1 MTPSVI
7 SSDQADLAAEP
18 LAADALLR
26 GRLTLLRAQL
36 PIVLAGNVLV
46 SSIAAW
52 LLRDRVSH
60 DLLGMW
66 VSAIAIVA
74 LVRWLVDEALQRSI
88 SARVDRYR
96 LLSFAIGSLAS
107 GLLWGSVAFWL
118 VDPGDPYYTAMIV
131 LMLAGMTAGAV
142 PSLST
147 HAAVYACY
155 AIPTMLP
162 ITLVLVLGEGVV
174 IPGAG
179 IFMALFLLVNL
190 GYSLTLHRSYGETIR
205 RRHEN
210 ARLVER
216 LREQMRIASEANVA
230 KSKFLA
236 AASHDLRQPLYALG
250 LFLDALEPT
259 LTEAQQQR
267 LMGRA
272 RQSMEAL
279 QQLFNA
285 LLDISRLDAGAMEV
299 HRAPVDLDV
308 LLHELHAE
316 FEPQARDK
324 GLALRLQGQEVW
336 VLSDEVLLRRML
348 RNLLSNAV
356 RYTDQGSVSLRVS
369 EAPGGISV
377 AICDT
382 GVGIDPYDQERIFQ
396 EFQQLDNPARDRRK
410 GLGLGLAIV
419 RRLAALLDHRLA
431 LDSTPGSGSCFTVT
445 MPKAEPVSEIS
456 DLIDADSCHAD
467 WCGRVLLVDDE
478 PEVLEAVAM
487 TLEGWEMTVKTAP
500 DIGEALALVADG
512 FRPELLITDYR
523 LAGGTVGLE
532 LVDTLRAELGE
543 GLGVLLITGDTAPD
557 ELAKVHARGIPVLSK
572 PVGAGELRRA
582 INREM
587 DRQAL
592 F

>member
-1 MTPSVI
+1 MNSSPI
-7 SSDQADLAAEP
+7 SSEQADPSPEP
-18 LAADALLR
+18 VTAQTLLH
-26 GRLTLLRAQL
+26 GRLALLRAQF
-36 PIVLAGNVLV
+36 PIVLAGNVVV

-52 LLRDRVSH
+52 LLWDRISH
-60 DLLGMW
+60 DLLGLW

-74 LVRWLVDEALQRSI
+74 LVRGLVDGVLLRI
-88 SARVDRYR
+88 TSARIDRYR
-96 LLSFAIGSLAS
+96 LLAFAIGSLAS
-107 GLLWGSVAFWL
+107 GLLWGSTAFWL
-118 VDPGDPYYTAMIV
+118 VDFQDPYYTAMIV

-147 HAAVYACY
+147 HVLVYACY
-155 AIPTMLP
+155 AIPAMLP
-162 ITLVLVLGEGVV
+162 ITLMLAIGEGAV

-179 IFMALFLLVNL
+179 VFMALFLLVNL

-216 LREQMRIASEANVA
+216 LQEQMRIADEANVA

-259 LTEAQQQR
+259 LADPKQQR
-267 LMGRA
+267 LMSRA

-299 HRAPVDLDV
+299 HLGPIDLDG
-308 LLHELHAE
+308 LLRELHEE
-316 FEPQARDK
+316 FEPQARDR
-324 GLALRLQGQEVW
+324 GLALRLQSREVW

-348 RNLLSNAV
+348 RNLLNNAV
-356 RYTDQGSVSLRVS
+356 RYTEQGSVTLGLSETPGEASVS
-369 EAPGGISV
+369 
-377 AICDT
+377 ICDT
-382 GVGIDPYDQERIFQ
+382 GAGIDPQDRERIFQ
-396 EFQQLDNPARDRRK
+396 EFQQLHNPARDRRK

-419 RRLAALLDHRLA
+419 RRLATLLDHRLT
-431 LDSTPGSGSCFTVT
+431 LESRPGSGSCFSVT
-445 MPKAEPVSEIS
+445 MSKAEPFSEL
-456 DLIDADSCHAD
+456 DGLEKADSYHAD

-487 TLEGWEMTVKTAP
+487 TLEGWEMTVRTAT
-500 DIGEALALVADG
+500 DIDAALAVVNEG
-512 FRPELLITDYR
+512 FRPDLLITDYR
-523 LAGGTVGLE
+523 LTEGTVGLE
-532 LVDTLRAELGE
+532 LVDALRADGGE
-543 GLGVLLITGDTAPD
+543 EFGVLLITGDTAPE
-557 ELAKVHARGIPVLSK
+557 ELAKVHARGIPALNK
-572 PVGAGELRRA
+572 PVGAEELRRA

-592 F
+592 S